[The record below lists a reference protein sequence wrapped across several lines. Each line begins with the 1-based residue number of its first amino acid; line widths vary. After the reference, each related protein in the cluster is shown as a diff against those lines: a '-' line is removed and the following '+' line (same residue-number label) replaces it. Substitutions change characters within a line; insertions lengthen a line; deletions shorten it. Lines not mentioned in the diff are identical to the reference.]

1 MGYHF
6 EKAFCPDCGSVIWK
20 KTTEN
25 PVFKDVAIVAAGLLD
40 GDGVFENLNVDMELF
55 TDHRAPWLKQMEGWT
70 QVEKLPS

>member
-1 MGYHF
+1 MGYRF
-6 EKAFCPDCGSVIWK
+6 EKAFCSDCGSLIWK

-40 GDGVFENLNVDMELF
+40 GEGVFENLGMNMEIF
-55 TDHRAPWLKQMEGWT
+55 TSHRANWLKEMEGWM